1 MWALGAGCV
10 SSCSVAAELREI
22 TSMGVCSVGREHCST
37 AALQHCSWTAGTLQL
52 ETHCWPCNLV
62 FLEHTR
68 GTHDCGV
75 VGSNAVTSG
84 YLLPISYCGVPAVRV
99 QPAALQY
106 LGRAADC

>member
-1 MWALGAGCV
+1 MYAQGGGEKLLNEAVLNCDFSCLYLKSKVGPRSVQGVYLAAVKLQSCVRSPAWECAVWAG
-10 SSCSVAAELREI
+10 
-22 TSMGVCSVGREHCST
+22 ST
-37 AALQHCSWTAGTLQL
+37 AALQLDSWTAGTLQL

-84 YLLPISYCGVPAVRV
+84 
-99 QPAALQY
+99 
-106 LGRAADC
+106 